1 MENEQKLEQLFAAYR
16 QACPETE
23 ASVNFMPN
31 LWSKI
36 DARRKSDAGIW
47 RWMNAMASVAAA
59 VVMVLGLMVYQHPQ
73 PMPQRAYIEK
83 LTDEISEDHFLD
95 ASYVAQVKPVKYGG
109 GGR

>member
-1 MENEQKLEQLFAAYR
+1 MDNEQKLDRLFSAYR
-16 QACPETE
+16 AACPERE

-31 LWSKI
+31 LWAKI
-36 DARRKSDAGIW
+36 DARRRSEAGIW
-47 RWMNAMASVAAA
+47 RWANAVASVAAV
-59 VVMVLGLMVYQHPQ
+59 VVMALGVMVYQHPN

-95 ASYVAQVKPVKYGG
+95 TSYVAQVKPVKYTG